1 MVLNLL
7 RLWRSVST
15 TVKLLVISALLTVV
29 LFKHV
34 HSVDSRPSTVS
45 GSKTSAAAPPIN
57 LPIQPSAP
65 DLSKQLAQQLIPL
78 KHLYQT
84 APELSVEELMQTEAL
99 ESEES
104 AFEFNLALNPP
115 PQYRIK
121 AHSSNFGDR
130 LPRNS
135 AGKPIYYP
143 LLIVLHET
151 TSAASGAVNT
161 VLTPH
166 PRDDDQVSY
175 HAIIRQDGSILY
187 LVDPLKRAYGA
198 GNSAFQGTNGL
209 ETVQT
214 NKRLKS
220 SVNNFAY
227 HISLETPSDGY
238 HDKPEHTG
246 YSNAQYHSL
255 AWLIEQSGVNEDRI
269 TTHMAIDRAGER
281 QDPRSFEMVSLQQK
295 GLGIRG

>member
-1 MVLNLL
+1 MVLNLV
-7 RLWRSVST
+7 RLWRSVSSA
-15 TVKLLVISALLTVV
+15 VKLLVISALLTVV
-29 LFKHV
+29 LFKQI
-34 HSVDSRPSTVS
+34 HSVDSRPPKVIALKSAVS
-45 GSKTSAAAPPIN
+45 PLKTSS
-57 LPIQPSAP
+57 L
-65 DLSKQLAQQLIPL
+65 DLSKQREQQQLL
-78 KHLYQT
+78 KLKRLYQA
-84 APELSVEELMQTEAL
+84 APHLTVDELMRLEDVETEGG
-99 ESEES
+99 SS
-104 AFEFNLALNPP
+104 MVSISLNAP
-115 PQYRIK
+115 PQYRIE

-130 LPRNS
+130 LSHNS
-135 AGKPIYYP
+135 QGKPVYYP

-166 PRDDDQVSY
+166 PRDNDQVSY
-175 HAIIRQDGSILY
+175 HAIIRKDGAILY

-198 GNSAFQGTNGL
+198 GNSAFQGRNGL

-238 HDKPEHTG
+238 HNEPGHTG
-246 YSNAQYHSL
+246 YSAAQYHSL

-269 TTHMAIDRAGER
+269 TTHISVDRSGER
-281 QDPRSFEMVSLQQK
+281 QDPRSFEMAWLQQK
-295 GLGIRG
+295 NLGIRG

>member
-34 HSVDSRPSTVS
+34 HSVDSRPPTVS
-45 GSKTSAAAPPIN
+45 GSKTSAAEPPIN
-57 LPIQPSAP
+57 LLKPSAP
-65 DLSKQLAQQLIPL
+65 DLSKQLARQLTPL
-78 KHLYQT
+78 KRLYQE
-84 APELSVEELMQTEAL
+84 ASELSIEELMQTEAL
-99 ESEES
+99 EAEKS
-104 AFEFNLALNPP
+104 AFEFNLALDPP
-115 PQYRIK
+115 PQYRIE
-121 AHSSNFGDR
+121 AHPSNFGDR

-135 AGKPIYYP
+135 AGKPVYYP

-161 VLTPH
+161 VLMPH

-175 HAIIRQDGSILY
+175 HAIIRQDGTILY

-198 GNSAFQGTNGL
+198 GNSAFQGRGGI

-238 HDKPEHTG
+238 NEEPEHTG
-246 YSNAQYHSL
+246 YYDAQYSSL
-255 AWLIEQSGVNEDRI
+255 AWLIEQSGVMENRI

-281 QDPRSFEMVSLQQK
+281 QDPRSFEMASLQQK
-295 GLGIRG
+295 SLGIRG